1 MDLGCGKGGDLK
13 KFDFENIA
21 NYVGIDISLGQL
33 KDAIIRKTSSQ
44 IRYPTLFIKASGE
57 IESELLFQKIPE
69 NIYFDLVSAQ
79 FCIHY
84 FFESEASVR
93 RFLENVSRKL
103 TRNGRF
109 VATFPDSNVI
119 MKKLL
124 TPYKDGAMAVYDN
137 RYVSLMMAREDLL
150 KESPFGVKYGFF
162 LYDKLIGHKY
172 VEGDTTH
179 IVYVPEYLVVLKPF
193 ISLAREYGLEVE
205 INENFHE
212 FYAQNIQDTSY
223 FNLFRRMNFGIKEDS
238 LMDSEEWDCSY
249 LYR

>member
-33 KDAIIRKTSSQ
+33 KDAVIRKTSSQ
-44 IRYPTLFIKASGE
+44 IRYPALFIKASGE

-109 VATFPDSNVI
+109 IATFPDSNVI

-124 TPYKDGAMAVYDN
+124 TNYKDDEMAVYDN
-137 RYVSLMMAREDLL
+137 KYVSLMMEREDLA
-150 KESPFGVKYGFF
+150 KESPFGIKYGFF
-162 LYDKLIGHKY
+162 LDDKLIGDKI
-172 VEGDTTH
+172 VDGDSVH
-179 IVYVPEYLVVLKPF
+179 IIYVPEYLVVLKSF
-193 ISLAREYGLEVE
+193 ITLAREYGLEVE

-212 FYAQNIQDTSY
+212 FYAQNIQDNAY
-223 FNLFRRMNFGIKEDS
+223 FGLFRKMNFGIKEEL
-238 LMDSEEWDCSY
+238 LMDEEEWDCSY